1 MISKTFVYLGI
12 IKNKETMK
20 AKMKTY
26 ICYNAG
32 CDIYV
37 IEIFNPSIDWHKNEF
52 QGTYAEC
59 LQEKESQ
66 EQDAYRFNNCMPHLS
81 HC

>member
-1 MISKTFVYLGI
+1 
-12 IKNKETMK
+12 
-20 AKMKTY
+20 MKTY

-37 IEIFNPSIDWHKNEF
+37 IEKFNPSIDWHKNEF
-52 QGTYAEC
+52 QGTYLEC
-59 LQEKESQ
+59 LKEKESQ
-66 EQDAYRFNNCMPHLS
+66 EQSAYRFNNCMPHLS

>member
-1 MISKTFVYLGI
+1 
-12 IKNKETMK
+12 MK
-20 AKMKTY
+20 IY

-32 CDIYV
+32 CDIYE
-37 IEIFNPSIDWHKNEF
+37 IEKFNQSIDWHKKEF

-59 LQEKESQ
+59 LKEKERQ

>member
-1 MISKTFVYLGI
+1 
-12 IKNKETMK
+12 
-20 AKMKTY
+20 MKTY

-32 CDIYV
+32 CNIYE
-37 IEIFNPSIDWHKNEF
+37 IEIFNPFIDWHKNEF
-52 QGTYAEC
+52 QGNYAEC